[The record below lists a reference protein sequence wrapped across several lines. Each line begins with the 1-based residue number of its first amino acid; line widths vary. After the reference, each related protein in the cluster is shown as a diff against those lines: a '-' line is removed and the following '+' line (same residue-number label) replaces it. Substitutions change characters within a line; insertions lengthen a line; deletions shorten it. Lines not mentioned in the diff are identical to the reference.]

1 MKYILAMMAIALAV
15 YYYNRICK
23 GKERVLKL
31 IYFELIYNLI
41 IKFIIGNLGL
51 PSVLNY
57 VTDFVLIWIVIEYFH
72 EKRYKKLYVPKSLM
86 FCVSILILISVI
98 SFVLNLYSPLLYLWG
113 FRNNFRFLI
122 FAIMCAVYLKKEDIA
137 DIINMLYG
145 FFLLNIVVVTYQAFF
160 VSYSQTAKG
169 DFISGLYSNGME
181 RGGNASLNWLMCI
194 VCTYYI
200 VRFLNKETSIF
211 NMLIAIAGSMYMS
224 TVAEIKIFYIQ
235 ILLIGIISLL
245 ICRKSFKTIGF
256 VIVGAVVLMLGIR
269 AFYILF
275 PNFADFFNAENIL
288 DYVTRDTGYGSAG
301 SGTKTGI
308 DRLTAISFVLDN
320 FLKDPIQKLFG
331 VGLGNADYS
340 SFSFLTSTFYSENSW
355 SGYQFFYS
363 SFITIEMGLVGLVS
377 YLIVIL
383 NYFKNAVQFK
393 SKAIEEKSIK
403 QFVVIISLICFLMI
417 FSNQTMKIEASGYLV
432 HCMLVLPY
440 ILMKPENDL
449 QKNKFNIKN
458 QGV

>member
-1 MKYILAMMAIALAV
+1 MKFILAMMAIALAV

-72 EKRYKKLYVPKSLM
+72 EKRYKKLCVPKSLM

-122 FAIMCAVYLKKEDIA
+122 FAIMCAVYLKREDIA
-137 DIINMLYG
+137 DIMNMLYG

-160 VSYSQTAKG
+160 VSYSQAAKG

-211 NMLIAIAGSMYMS
+211 NMIIAIAGSMYMS

-256 VIVGAVVLMLGIR
+256 VIVGVVALMLGIR

-363 SFITIEMGLVGLVS
+363 SFITIEMGLVGLIS

-383 NYFKNAVQFK
+383 NYFMNAIQFK
-393 SKAIEEKSIK
+393 TKIIEEKSIK
-403 QFVVIISLICFLMI
+403 QYVVIISLICFLMI

-440 ILMKPENDL
+440 ILMKRENDL